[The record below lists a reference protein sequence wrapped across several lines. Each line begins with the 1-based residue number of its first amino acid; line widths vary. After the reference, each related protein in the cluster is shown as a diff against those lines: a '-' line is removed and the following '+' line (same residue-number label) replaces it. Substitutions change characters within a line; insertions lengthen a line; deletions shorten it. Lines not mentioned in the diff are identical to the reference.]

1 MEENKLIAEF
11 MGREYVDE
19 NLIEFKNFSAYK
31 TITLD
36 ENGHPDD
43 IVYTDCFDPDNE
55 LEYHTSWDWLM
66 PVITNILEKCSE
78 LDDMERYH
86 CIIDQ
91 IPQIDHTYKAVVEFI
106 KWYNKNK

>member
-1 MEENKLIAEF
+1 MEDNKLIAEF
-11 MGREYVDE
+11 MGWEYDE
-19 NLIEFKNFSAYK
+19 DNDWYFTPHRVEVG
-31 TITLD
+31 
-36 ENGHPDD
+36 ED
-43 IVYTDCFDPDNE
+43 IYDNE
-55 LEYHTSWDWLM
+55 VPAELFEFNTSWDWLM